1 MSQELQATTNQVLMQ
16 EILVLKDMVL
26 NQKANRLNDSLFSKE
41 LAPHYQQLAIQL
53 SKSTMVPKAYQGK
66 PQDLFVAMAM
76 GYQVGLSVEQAVQCI
91 AVINGRPSM
100 WGDDMLA
107 LCMAHPDFEDIAET
121 EMLREGE
128 IIGFTCII
136 RRKDRSDTVRSFT
149 LDMAKKAKLLGKAG
163 PWQDYTTRML
173 QLRARG
179 FALRDAFPDALKGIK
194 SREEIEDYIEGEFR
208 RSDDKPQ
215 SRTEI
220 LKQDIINKIGAK
232 EDAKSVCDNINS
244 LDSLESKEASSEA
257 ANLPDNAV
265 GQVVENSVENLPSPD
280 APATSEQISMIK
292 ELIIEKGFS
301 DERILKALFF
311 YEIGKVDDLNYG
323 QAVHFLNLLNR

>member
-1 MSQELQATTNQVLMQ
+1 MNQDLAVLTQELA
-16 EILVLKDMVL
+16 VLKEQL
-26 NQKANRLNDSLFSKE
+26 LSTKANRLNDSLFSKE

-107 LCMAHPDFEDIAET
+107 LCMAHPDFEDICET
-121 EMLREGE
+121 EMLRDGE

-136 RRKDRSDTVRSFT
+136 RRKSRSDTVRSFT

-208 RSDDKPQ
+208 RSEDKPQ

-232 EDAKSVCDNINS
+232 EDAEILCDNTDS
-244 LDSLESKEASSEA
+244 LDNLEAKKITSEA
-257 ANLPDNAV
+257 TNLPVDTVAE
-265 GQVVENSVENLPSPD
+265 VVEDAVQDLPSPD

-292 ELIIEKGFS
+292 ELIVENGFS
-301 DERILKALFF
+301 EERILKALFF
-311 YEIGKVDDLNYG
+311 YEVGKIEELNHG

>member
-1 MSQELQATTNQVLMQ
+1 MSQDLAVLTQELAVLKEQVLS
-16 EILVLKDMVL
+16 
-26 NQKANRLNDSLFSKE
+26 QKANRLNDSLFSKE

-107 LCMAHPDFEDIAET
+107 LCMGHPDFLDICE
-121 EMLREGE
+121 EEVMSEGAV
-128 IIGFTCII
+128 IGYRCIVK
-136 RRKDRSDTVRSFT
+136 RKGRSDTIRHFT
-149 LDMAKKAKLLGKAG
+149 LADAKKAKLLGKAG

-194 SREEIEDYIEGEFR
+194 SREEIEDYIEAEF
-208 RSDDKPQ
+208 KQ
-215 SRTEI
+215 TEI
-220 LKQDIINKIGAK
+220 PIRTRTQMLKQDIINKIGANDE
-232 EDAKSVCDNINS
+232 EDMDKAVNQVDVVGAENTTEEGDFAGR
-244 LDSLESKEASSEA
+244 LGEVVDSPIE
-257 ANLPDNAV
+257 D
-265 GQVVENSVENLPSPD
+265 LPSAN
-280 APATSEQISMIK
+280 APATSEQLAMIK

-301 DERILKALFF
+301 EERVIKALFF
-311 YEIGKVDDLNYG
+311 YEIGSLEELNHG
-323 QAVHFLNLLNR
+323 QAVHFLNLLNK